1 VGSRTGSKGF
11 TVDRRTW
18 LRAGAAALVGGVA
31 LLGLAPQAFA
41 APGDA
46 AATAL
51 RIDLASTV
59 PLVGVAA
66 DVTLGGVDAPPSE
79 SVTGLGVVAALGGA
93 TGVGAT
99 SGTASATATSDAL
112 SSAASSTVQGLA
124 LSILGSATSATTLE
138 GTVSC
143 PVGGTPVADT
153 TVVGL

>member
-59 PLVGVAA
+59 PLV
-66 DVTLGGVDAPPSE
+66 GVDAPPSE